1 LSPLRLRVHPRRGLR
16 AALAA
21 GLAAWALAHAPAA
34 SAQTEAPEGRT
45 IVVPAGKA
53 TLVTHSE
60 RLTRVSIA
68 NPAVAEAVVVSPH
81 ELLLNGRANG
91 TTTLVIW
98 DAGGRR
104 EFFAVEVTADAEAL
118 DRQLESLFPDDP
130 IDVSATGNVFIL
142 SGSASNDRVARR
154 AVEIAESTGLTV
166 VDNISVPAPNQ
177 ILLQVRFAEVSRSAV
192 KELGVNLARVD
203 PLNLRG
209 DDEGILTTGRF
220 TPPGGN
226 FINQPGGPEQTFSDV
241 VNLYLF
247 DRGTQVGAFI
257 RALQAKGMFKSLAE
271 PNLLALDGQE
281 ATFLA
286 GGEFPYPV
294 PQASASGTS
303 ITIFFKEF
311 GVRLTFTPEVT
322 NSGNIKLKVAPEV
335 STLDFA
341 NGIQL
346 SGFRIPSLLTRRA
359 TTEVELR
366 DGQTFAIAGL
376 IDNSVSENVDK
387 FPILGDIPVL
397 GMLFSSKDVQQ
408 NRTELLVLVTPRIVH
423 PSATPPPLPTGEPET
438 WDWERSLR
446 GSADPQGDR

>member
-1 LSPLRLRVHPRRGLR
+1 VVV
-16 AALAA
+16 A
-21 GLAAWALAHAPAA
+21 GLAVWALALAP
-34 SAQTEAPEGRT
+34 SATAQAQEPEART
-45 IVVPAGKA
+45 IVVPSGKA
-53 TLVTHSE
+53 TLVTHGE

-81 ELLLNGRANG
+81 ELLLNGKENG
-91 TTTLVIW
+91 TTTLVMW
-98 DAGGRR
+98 DAAGRR
-104 EFFAVEVTADAEAL
+104 QLFAVEVTADAEAL
-118 DRQLESLFPDDP
+118 DRQLESLFPDDA
-130 IDVSATGNVFIL
+130 IEVSATGNVFIL
-142 SGSASNDRVARR
+142 SGSATDDRVARR
-154 AVEIAESTGLTV
+154 AVEIAKSTGLTV

-209 DDEGILTTGRF
+209 DDEGILSTGRF
-220 TPPGGN
+220 TPPAGN
-226 FINQPGGPEQTFSDV
+226 FINQPPGPEQTFSDV

-257 RALQAKGMFKSLAE
+257 RALQAKGMFRSLAE

-294 PQASASGTS
+294 PQASAAGTL

-311 GVRLTFTPEVT
+311 GVRLTFTPQVT
-322 NSGNIKLKVAPEV
+322 NSGNIKIKIAPEV

-341 NGIQL
+341 NGLQL
-346 SGFRIPSLLTRRA
+346 QGFRIPSLLTRRA
-359 TTEVELR
+359 TTEVELK

-376 IDNSVSENVDK
+376 MDNSITENIDK
-387 FPILGDIPVL
+387 FPVLGDIPVL
-397 GMLFSSKDVQQ
+397 GLLFQSREIQQ
-408 NRTELLVLVTPRIVH
+408 NRTELLVLVTPKIVQ
-423 PSATPPPLPTGEPET
+423 PSAAPVPVPTGEPET
-438 WDWERSLR
+438 WDWEKSLR
-446 GSADPQGDR
+446 GSAEPSGGR